1 MKLSRTQVLKYKVC
15 ISCIDDGDERDVD
28 CDKCEYIAISHMKA
42 VDLCETLEAAWAEMD
57 EKELQHEKARRDVE
71 LQLER
76 LVRMINTI
84 DCITWIGAKQIL
96 LEEVS
101 DNE

>member
-57 EKELQHEKARRDVE
+57 EKELQHEKARRKVE
-71 LQLER
+71 LQLEKAIKLFKSINKR
-76 LVRMINTI
+76 LAENFIREI
-84 DCITWIGAKQIL
+84 
-96 LEEVS
+96 S
-101 DNE
+101 DNG